1 MGVVAGLSD
10 EAILNHPTTSREARC
25 HWRRATLFSVPA
37 RRGFVAPDLS
47 PLPGVRRHRPSPPA
61 GAAAGHANR
70 QCGPGPV
77 GAVMDTWSVVR
88 SPSDVLRRG
97 RRRPAPR
104 APFRAVAV
112 GSRSSTS
119 RELLVGLSAVPTWL
133 VDVIV
138 IVTRLLAVV
147 ALVGGLVIA
156 VRSGGWRMVGTAGL
170 GAAIA
175 AVLILLLEASTPA
188 RGPAVTVSD
197 SLGPLTATGFPT
209 AVGLGTVTAALT
221 AAAPWLSRRA
231 RRIGWALVIALALN
245 HFLITPAS
253 FDTLRAVLCGWLA
266 GAAALVV
273 LGGPSRR
280 PTLATV
286 SAALAG
292 VGVPLAHLEQA
303 SVDARSSTPYFGATT
318 DGQALF
324 VKALGADQR
333 SADLLFRTYRTVS
346 RRQLGDE
353 RPFSSLRRT
362 VEHEALVALAARDEG
377 ILTPRLVASTAEP
390 NSFVLAYE
398 AVEGRSL
405 DRVAPD
411 ELTDP
416 ILADAWAQV
425 SRLRRHRIAHRDLRL
440 ANIFLAADGRIW
452 LIDFGFSELAA
463 SDLLLVTTSPS
474 WWPPSSLKVRPERA
488 VAAAWAA
495 VPADEL
501 AGAADRLR
509 PWALSGATRTGL
521 KQSPGLLDD
530 LRARVQAAPPEPDR
544 GLRTAG

>member
-1 MGVVAGLSD
+1 
-10 EAILNHPTTSREARC
+10 
-25 HWRRATLFSVPA
+25 
-37 RRGFVAPDLS
+37 
-47 PLPGVRRHRPSPPA
+47 
-61 GAAAGHANR
+61 
-70 QCGPGPV
+70 
-77 GAVMDTWSVVR
+77 MDTWIVVR
-88 SPSDVLRRG
+88 SPSDVLRLV
-97 RRRPAPR
+97 
-104 APFRAVAV
+104 VATV
-112 GSRSSTS
+112 
-119 RELLVGLSAVPTWL
+119 LLVALLFVQWLWGRTLVDFGSELVSGLGSVPTWL

-138 IVTRLLAVV
+138 IVARLLAVV

-175 AVLILLLEASTPA
+175 AMLIVLLERVDPDT
-188 RGPAVTVSD
+188 GTTTVTVSD
-197 SLGPLTATGFPT
+197 SLGPLTAAGFPT
-209 AVGLGTVTAALT
+209 SVGLGAVTAGLT

-245 HFLITPAS
+245 HFLVTPAS
-253 FDTLRAVLCGWLA
+253 FDTVRAVLCGWLA
-266 GAAALVV
+266 GAAALVA

-286 SAALAG
+286 SAGLAA
-292 VGVPLAHLEQA
+292 VGVPLARLEQA
-303 SVDARSSTPYFGATT
+303 SVDARGSTPYFGATT
-318 DGQALF
+318 DGRALF
-324 VKALGADQR
+324 VKALGEDER
-333 SADLLFRTYRTVS
+333 SADLLFRMYRTVS

-362 VEHEALVALAARDEG
+362 VEHEALVALAARDHG
-377 ILTPRLVASTAEP
+377 ILTPRLVAFATAKP

-405 DRVAPD
+405 DRVEPD
-411 ELTDP
+411 ELTDA
-416 ILADAWAQV
+416 ILADIWGQV
-425 SRLRRHRIAHRDLRL
+425 SELRRHRIAHRDLRL

-463 SDLLLVTTSPS
+463 SDLLLHNDLAELVAS
-474 WWPPSSLKVRPERA
+474 SSLKVGPERA
-488 VAAAWAA
+488 VAAARAA
-495 VPADEL
+495 VTPAEL
-501 AGAADRLR
+501 ADAADRLH

-530 LRARVQAAPPEPDR
+530 LRGRVLAAPPEPDR

>member
-1 MGVVAGLSD
+1 M
-10 EAILNHPTTSREARC
+10 N
-25 HWRRATLFSVPA
+25 
-37 RRGFVAPDLS
+37 
-47 PLPGVRRHRPSPPA
+47 
-61 GAAAGHANR
+61 
-70 QCGPGPV
+70 
-77 GAVMDTWSVVR
+77 TWDVVR
-88 SPSDVLRRG
+88 SPSDVLR
-97 RRRPAPR
+97 
-104 APFRAVAV
+104 AVVAAV
-112 GSRSSTS
+112 LLLAL
-119 RELLVGLSAVPTWL
+119 LLVQWLWGRALVDFTGELFAGLAAIPTWL

-156 VRSGGWRMVGTAGL
+156 VRSGGWRMVGTACL

-175 AVLILLLEASTPA
+175 AVLILLLEAIDPRSGTTS
-188 RGPAVTVSD
+188 VTVSD
-197 SLGPLTATGFPT
+197 SLGPLTAAGFPT
-209 AVGLGTVTAALT
+209 SIGLGAVTAALT

-231 RRIGWALVIALALN
+231 RRIGWALVIAAALN
-245 HFLITPAS
+245 HFLVTPAS

-266 GAAALVV
+266 GAAALIV

-280 PTLATV
+280 PTLGTV
-286 SAALAG
+286 SAGLAV
-292 VGVPLAHLEQA
+292 VGVPLVHLEQA
-303 SVDARSSTPYFGATT
+303 SVDARGSTPYFGATT

-333 SADLLFRTYRTVS
+333 SADLLFRMYRKVS
-346 RRQLGDE
+346 RHQLGDE

-362 VEHEALVALAARDEG
+362 VEHEALVALAARDQG
-377 ILTPRLVASTAEP
+377 ILTPRLVAFATAEP

-416 ILADAWAQV
+416 ILADIWAQV
-425 SRLRRHRIAHRDLRL
+425 SELRRHRIAHRDLRL

-463 SDLLLVTTSPS
+463 SDLLLRNDLAELVAS
-474 WWPPSSLKVRPERA
+474 SSLKVGTERA
-488 VAAAWAA
+488 VAAARAA
-495 VPADEL
+495 VPAGEL
-501 AGAADRLR
+501 ADAADRLR

>member
-1 MGVVAGLSD
+1 
-10 EAILNHPTTSREARC
+10 
-25 HWRRATLFSVPA
+25 
-37 RRGFVAPDLS
+37 
-47 PLPGVRRHRPSPPA
+47 
-61 GAAAGHANR
+61 
-70 QCGPGPV
+70 
-77 GAVMDTWSVVR
+77 MDTWPVVR
-88 SPSDVLRRG
+88 SPSDVLRAVVAAVLLLALLFVQWLWG
-97 RRRPAPR
+97 RALVDF
-104 APFRAVAV
+104 A
-112 GSRSSTS
+112 G
-119 RELLVGLSAVPTWL
+119 ELFTGLSAVPTWL

-156 VRSGGWRMVGTAGL
+156 VQSGGWRMVGTAGL

-175 AVLILLLEASTPA
+175 AVLVVLLETIDPRSGTT
-188 RGPAVTVSD
+188 AVTVSD

-245 HFLITPAS
+245 HFLVTPAS

-273 LGGPSRR
+273 LGAPSRR
-280 PTLATV
+280 PTLAAV
-286 SAALAG
+286 SAGLAG
-292 VGVPLAHLEQA
+292 VGVPLAILEQA
-303 SVDARSSTPYFGATT
+303 SVDARGSTPYFGATT

-324 VKALGADQR
+324 VKALGTDER
-333 SADLLFRTYRTVS
+333 SADLLFRMYRAVS
-346 RRQLGDE
+346 RHQLGDE
-353 RPFSSLRRT
+353 RPFSSCDARSSTRRWWRWPLAT
-362 VEHEALVALAARDEG
+362 RGSSRLGCVAFA
-377 ILTPRLVASTAEP
+377 TAEP

-398 AVEGRSL
+398 AIEGRSL
-405 DRVAPD
+405 DRVEPD
-411 ELTDP
+411 ELTDAV
-416 ILADAWAQV
+416 LADIWAQV
-425 SRLRRHRIAHRDLRL
+425 SELRRHRIAHRDLRL

-463 SDLLLVTTSPS
+463 SDLLLRNDLAELVAS
-474 WWPPSSLKVRPERA
+474 SSLKVGPERA
-488 VAAAWAA
+488 VAAARAA

-501 AGAADRLR
+501 ADAADRLR

>member
-1 MGVVAGLSD
+1 
-10 EAILNHPTTSREARC
+10 
-25 HWRRATLFSVPA
+25 
-37 RRGFVAPDLS
+37 
-47 PLPGVRRHRPSPPA
+47 
-61 GAAAGHANR
+61 
-70 QCGPGPV
+70 
-77 GAVMDTWSVVR
+77 MDTWPVVR
-88 SPSDVLRRG
+88 SPSDVLRGVVAAVLLLALLFVQWLWG
-97 RRRPAPR
+97 RALVD
-104 APFRAVAV
+104 FT
-112 GSRSSTS
+112 G
-119 RELLVGLSAVPTWL
+119 ELFTGLSAMPAWL

-175 AVLILLLEASTPA
+175 AVLILLLEGLDPRSGTT
-188 RGPAVTVSD
+188 AVTVSD
-197 SLGPLTATGFPT
+197 SLGPLSATGFPT
-209 AVGLGTVTAALT
+209 AIGLGTVTAALT

-231 RRIGWALVIALALN
+231 RRVGWALIIAAALN
-245 HFLITPAS
+245 HFLVTPAS

-280 PTLATV
+280 PTVATV
-286 SAALAG
+286 SAGLAG

-303 SVDARSSTPYFGATT
+303 SVDARGSTPYFGATT

-324 VKALGADQR
+324 VKALGVDQR
-333 SADLLFRTYRTVS
+333 GADLLFRMYRAFG
-346 RRQLGDE
+346 RHQLGDE

-362 VEHEALVALAARDEG
+362 VEHEALVALTVRDQG
-377 ILTPRLVASTAEP
+377 ILTPRLVALATAEP

-405 DRVAPD
+405 DRVEPD

-416 ILADAWAQV
+416 VLVDIWARV
-425 SRLRRHRIAHRDLRL
+425 SELRRHRIAHRDLRL

-463 SDLLLVTTSPS
+463 SDLLLRNDLAELVAS
-474 WWPPSSLKVRPERA
+474 SSLKVGPERA
-488 VAAAWAA
+488 VAAARAA
-495 VPADEL
+495 VPAGEL
-501 AGAADRLR
+501 ADAADRLR
-509 PWALSGATRTGL
+509 PWALSGATRAGL

-530 LRARVQAAPPEPDR
+530 LRALVQAAPPEPDR